1 MDFQAIYQII
11 INEPIYLTI
20 TIILLSIIAF
30 SILKKLFKMMVTIL
44 IILVVYVV
52 YLMWTGQDL
61 PNEENINAIK
71 EKVVKG
77 VEQGIDQLDK
87 MSRENN

>member
-1 MDFQAIYQII
+1 
-11 INEPIYLTI
+11 
-20 TIILLSIIAF
+20 
-30 SILKKLFKMMVTIL
+30 MVTIL

>member
-1 MDFQAIYQII
+1 LDFQAIYQII

>member
-1 MDFQAIYQII
+1 MDFQKIYQII
-11 INEPIYLTI
+11 INEPIYLAI

-44 IILVVYVV
+44 IILVFYVG
-52 YLMWTGQDL
+52 YLMYTGQDL
-61 PNEENINAIK
+61 PSEENINAIK

-77 VEQGIDQLDK
+77 VEQGINQLDK
-87 MSRENN
+87 MSKENN